1 MFRSRGGDRRHGVAV
16 AFLRQRRLYRDFNLP
31 TGYIGVMNPPTRTPS
46 SALRPLAL
54 LPALIAIA
62 LALLPASGALAASA
76 PGVSTGSASSITFSS
91 AILSGSVNPNGQI
104 TNYVFQYGTT
114 SGYGGQTPLGPAG
127 NGTISIRLTQSVA
140 GLQPGTTYHYRIV
153 AASSTGGTSNG
164 KDRTFKTAS
173 VPLSVQIAGVPNPV
187 VFGNPFVVEGNLSGT
202 GAANHVVVLQANQ
215 FPYLAGFHNVGNPE
229 LTSSTGGFS
238 FPFVGLLENAQL
250 RVVTVGKPEVSSP
263 VIVEGVAVRVSF
275 HAHRTRRRGHVRLY
289 GTVAPAEVGAL
300 VGFQL
305 LAPGKSI
312 NEGGTVVKAGTSTV
326 SSFSRV
332 IRVRHPGLY
341 RALIRVTDGAHVSN
355 YSAPIFVR

>member
-1 MFRSRGGDRRHGVAV
+1 MSHLPHAQHARSP
-16 AFLRQRRLYRDFNLP
+16 RRL
-31 TGYIGVMNPPTRTPS
+31 
-46 SALRPLAL
+46 
-54 LPALIAIA
+54 A
-62 LALLPASGALAASA
+62 LALALSIGALALAASTALAASA
-76 PGVSTGSASSITFSS
+76 PGVSTSRAYSITFSS

-114 SGYGGQTPLGPAG
+114 TGYGGQTPLAPAG

-153 AASSTGGTSNG
+153 AASSAGTANG

-173 VPLSVQIAGVPNPV
+173 IPLSVQIAGIPNPV

-202 GAANHVVVLQANQ
+202 GAAHREVVLQSNP
-215 FPYLAGFHNVGNPE
+215 FPYLSGFHNVGNPE
-229 LTSSTGGFS
+229 VTGSTGAFS
-238 FPFVGLLENAQL
+238 FPYIGLLENAQV

-263 VIVEGVAVRVSF
+263 VVVEGVAVRVSF
-275 HAHRTRRRGHVRLY
+275 HAHRTRHRGRVRLY

-305 LAPGKSI
+305 LRPGNSI
-312 NEGGTVVKAGTSTV
+312 NQGGTVVKAGTPTV
-326 SSFSRV
+326 SRFSRV
-332 IRVRHPGLY
+332 VRVRRPGLY
-341 RALIRVTDGAHVSN
+341 RALIKVSDGAHVSN

>member
-1 MFRSRGGDRRHGVAV
+1 MTTNCCDQIRRAFARLRLAAALFALSVGVA
-16 AFLRQRRLYRDFNLP
+16 
-31 TGYIGVMNPPTRTPS
+31 
-46 SALRPLAL
+46 
-54 LPALIAIA
+54 A
-62 LALLPASGALAASA
+62 LAAPSGALAAST
-76 PGVSTGSASSITFSS
+76 PGVSTGGASSITFSS

-114 SGYGGQTPLGPAG
+114 SGYGGQTPLAPAG
-127 NGTISIRLTQSVA
+127 NGTISIRLTQGVA

-153 AASSTGGTSNG
+153 AASSAGTSNG

-173 VPLSVQIAGVPNPV
+173 IPLSVQIAGVPNPV

-202 GAANHVVVLQANQ
+202 GAANHEVVLQANQ
-215 FPYLAGFHNVGNPE
+215 FPYLGGFHTVGNPE
-229 LTSSTGGFS
+229 LTNSTGGFS
-238 FPFVGLLENAQL
+238 FPYVGLLENAQL

-275 HAHRTRRRGHVRLY
+275 HARRTGHRGRVRLY

-305 LAPGKSI
+305 LRPGKSV
-312 NEGGTVVKAGTSTV
+312 NEGGTVVKTGTSTV
-326 SSFSRV
+326 SRFSRV

-341 RALIRVTDGAHVSN
+341 RALVRVTDGAHVSN
-355 YSAPIFVR
+355 YSAPIFIR